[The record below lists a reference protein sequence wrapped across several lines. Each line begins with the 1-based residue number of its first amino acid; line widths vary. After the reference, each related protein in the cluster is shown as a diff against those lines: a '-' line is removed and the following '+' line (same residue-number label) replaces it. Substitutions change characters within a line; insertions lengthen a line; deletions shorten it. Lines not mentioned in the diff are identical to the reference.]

1 MPGRE
6 LLGRAALELVT
17 DPAKLRQGMAAAR
30 AESLSTLGSV
40 QKELNSIGR
49 SMSETGSRMTVGITA
64 PVLGIGAAI
73 TKIGTD
79 FETVMNQAV
88 GLAGVS
94 RDAIGGIRTEI
105 LALGK
110 EVGKTPQE
118 LGEAFYFVASAGFD
132 AAEAMDVLRTAATAS
147 AAGLG
152 STQDVA
158 KVLGLVIN
166 AYGHE
171 NITAARAADILTAA
185 VRDGTA
191 EAAAFAGVLG
201 RVVPTAA
208 TLGVSF
214 DQVTAAIAAMTQ
226 SGLSADEAAT
236 SLNQV
241 MVSLLK
247 PTREA
252 EGAMADMGLS
262 AEGLRKQLREQGLLA
277 VLRTLEERF
286 AGNDEAA
293 SLVFGNVRALRGVL
307 SLLGLDAEQL
317 NDIFADTIDSQGDLA
332 QGYADTEGSAR
343 EFQRAEAELHAL
355 LIELAEDVLPIV
367 VDMVRGVVGV
377 VRDAVGWFKQL
388 PQPVRET
395 IIQALAL
402 AAAIG
407 PVLVVLGALVST
419 LGAIVG
425 AVKLIALT
433 WIPALVTGFAK
444 LALTGV
450 FFVQLGGVGAAAQAA
465 ALGFKAMAASAVAA
479 TPLLLAL
486 AAALGAVLYV
496 WGEVSADIAA
506 QSAQIEHD
514 VQNTISRGMREE
526 LERTKAALEQGL
538 RDLDNL
544 GGKAFSEAGDPIV
557 GTAAWLLAGPLS
569 ADARHSLEA
578 QLAAV
583 NAALAAAAAEQDA
596 SFNRSYDAV
605 ESNRLR
611 IGSSLDDAAG
621 DVGDYAADVQ
631 ASLDETLQAQK
642 DFARGML
649 ASIQKFRIDL
659 EGAFGAAKDAELDMN
674 DTLLSIA
681 QKQAELAELDAE
693 TSAKIKNGTS
703 VQSLEYR
710 NRREHILAELSELKL
725 HAALIGDD
733 MHKQAALTA
742 LLTGEDMAEGL
753 TSPLPEVVAAYESLR
768 DQALLALLDLY
779 QKGGPAGAA
788 AAKAIAVLF
797 DPKNTTSPFAGM
809 QSWGDASVDAWIKG
823 IIASLKAHEEEVR
836 ISVGRYAGKFIAQSP
851 PGPESPLHLI
861 DVWGAKTGQAWIGG
875 IVAAIRGG
883 VGQLAAPL
891 AAIRDPFRAMQLPA
905 LALAAGAAG
914 PGVTG
919 TTGGSRLGQAGG
931 GVSIGSI
938 SIAVDAKGATDPAA
952 VGGAVRQGV
961 ADAMADILREQSQRF
976 VAGRT

>member
-1 MPGRE
+1 VPGRE
-6 LLGRAALELVT
+6 FLGRAVLELAV
-17 DPAKLRQGMAAAR
+17 DPRKLKLGLAAAR
-30 AESLSTLGSV
+30 ADALRAVGDL
-40 QKELNSIGR
+40 QKGLTNIGR
-49 SMSETGSRMTVGITA
+49 AMSEAGGRMTTGITL
-64 PVLGIGAAI
+64 PVLAIGAAVA
-73 TKIGTD
+73 KVGTD
-79 FETVMNQAV
+79 FETVMKRAV

-94 RDAIGGIRTEI
+94 ADAIGGVKASI

-118 LGEAFYFVASAGFD
+118 LGEAFYFVASAGFT
-132 AAEAMDVLRTAATAS
+132 AAEAMDVLRIAAMAS

-152 STQDVA
+152 TTQDVA

-191 EAAAFAGVLG
+191 EADAFASVLG

-252 EGAMADMGLS
+252 EQAMADMGLS

-343 EFQRAEAELHAL
+343 EFARAEAELHAL
-355 LIELAEDVLPIV
+355 LIELSEDVLPVV
-367 VDMVRGVVGV
+367 VDVVRGVVGV
-377 VRDAVGWFKQL
+377 VRDAVSWFKQL

-425 AVKLIALT
+425 AAKLIALT
-433 WIPALVTGFAK
+433 WIPALVTGLAK

-450 FFVQLGGVGAAAQAA
+450 FFVQLGGAGAAAQAA
-465 ALGFKAMAASAVAA
+465 ALGFKAMGLTAVAA
-479 TPLLLAL
+479 TPLLLGL
-486 AAALGAVLYV
+486 AAALGAVLFV
-496 WGEVSADIAA
+496 WGEVHGAIAA
-506 QSAQIEHD
+506 QAAQIAQD
-514 VQNTISRGMREE
+514 VQGTISRGVKDE
-526 LERTKAALEQGL
+526 LLAAKAALEKGL
-538 RDLDNL
+538 ADLDNL
-544 GGKAFSEAGDPIV
+544 KWFGPPV
-557 GTAAWLLAGPLS
+557 GPGSLLGGPLS
-569 ADARHSLEA
+569 ADARAELEA

-583 NAALAAAAAEQDA
+583 NAAL
-596 SFNRSYDAV
+596 
-605 ESNRLR
+605 
-611 IGSSLDDAAG
+611 DAAF
-621 DVGDYAADVQ
+621 VGQREDFAASAEAVRTWRERMTGGFDGAARATRDYSADVQ
-631 ASLDETLQAQK
+631 LSLDATLQAQR
-642 DFARGML
+642 DFVAGML
-649 ASIQKFRIDL
+649 ASIQKFRTDL

-693 TSAKIKNGTS
+693 TSRKIKTGTS

-733 MHKQAALTA
+733 MHKVSALTA

-753 TSPLPEVVAAYESLR
+753 TSPLPEVVAAYEALR
-768 DQALLALLDLY
+768 DQSLFALGDLAE
-779 QKGGPAGAA
+779 KGGPAGKTAA
-788 AAKAIAVLF
+788 QAIATLF
-797 DPKNTTSPFAGM
+797 NPKNVQSPFHGM
-809 QSWGDASVDAWIKG
+809 KSWGNAAVWAWLNGILDGLHAGIVDVETG
-823 IIASLKAHEEEVR
+823 LKR
-836 ISVGRYAGKFIAQSP
+836 AGALFHATSP
-851 PGPESPLHLI
+851 PGPESPLHFI
-861 DVWGAKTGQAWIGG
+861 DVWGLRTGQAWIDGMVG
-875 IVAAIRGG
+875 AIRAG
-883 VGQLAAPL
+883 VGALRTPL
-891 AAIRDPFRAMQLPA
+891 GAMGDPFRAVSLPE
-905 LALAAGAAG
+905 LAVAASAPGLAG
-914 PGVTG
+914 PGTATRYAG
-919 TTGGSRLGQAGG
+919 DTEAPGGRAGG
-931 GVSIGSI
+931 GPVSYSTTLIM
-938 SIAVDAKGATDPAA
+938 KGASTRNPFEVLDRAA
-952 VGGAVRQGV
+952 RY
-961 ADAMADILREQSQRF
+961 QRF
-976 VAGRT
+976 GVINPPAEATGDREATA